1 MIYFMV
7 NLMLFLLSSTRLRSD
22 LAEVTDRHEQTV
34 KEMRNEVAE
43 MKSLLIRVLQ
53 QRSVP
58 SLPSVRLL
66 QDRHQDQHHS
76 PEHLNTNETQMPTRR
91 SASSRSRRKK
101 TRRQLGYPSDDEVGN
116 YQGLLL
122 ADEADGESNELPS
135 VRVLA
140 SRASSNRQHKEDQ
153 DHT

>member
-1 MIYFMV
+1 MV

-66 QDRHQDQHHS
+66 QDRHQDQHQS

-91 SASSRSRRKK
+91 SARSRRKK

-140 SRASSNRQHKEDQ
+140 SRASSNGQHKEDQ

>member
-1 MIYFMV
+1 MIYLMV
-7 NLMLFLLSSTRLRSD
+7 NLVLFLLSSTRLRSD
-22 LAEVTDRHEQTV
+22 LVEVTDRNEQTV

-66 QDRHQDQHHS
+66 QDQHHS

-140 SRASSNRQHKEDQ
+140 SRASSNRQHKKEQ
-153 DHT
+153 DRT